1 MANRIILTNMCM
13 LYKEDHSFLVIN
25 RLKKDWPGINFP
37 GGHVEANESVEESV
51 IREMKE
57 ETGLNVHSLE
67 FVTYYEWN
75 MIEEG
80 VRHLCLLFRS
90 KDFDGTLKS
99 SSEGKV
105 FFIKKDELS
114 HHLLSIDF
122 DKILELASKDIFYFS
137 SGSG

>member
-13 LYKEDHSFLVIN
+13 LYKEDHSFLVID

-90 KDFDGTLKS
+90 KDFDGTLES

-122 DKILELASKDIFYFS
+122 DKILDLVSKDIF
-137 SGSG
+137 

>member
-13 LYKEDHSFLVIN
+13 LYKEDHSFLVID

-57 ETGLNVHSLE
+57 ETGLNVPSLE

-90 KDFDGTLKS
+90 RDFDGTLES

-122 DKILELASKDIFYFS
+122 DKILEFASKDIF
-137 SGSG
+137 

>member
-13 LYKEDHSFLVIN
+13 LYKEDHSFLVID

-57 ETGLNVHSLE
+57 ETGLDVHSLE

-90 KDFDGTLKS
+90 KDFDGTLES

-122 DKILELASKDIFYFS
+122 DKILELASKGIF
-137 SGSG
+137 

>member
-13 LYKEDHSFLVIN
+13 LYKEDHSFLVID

-90 KDFDGTLKS
+90 KDFDGTLES

-105 FFIKKDELS
+105 FFVKKDELS

-122 DKILELASKDIFYFS
+122 DKILELASKGIF
-137 SGSG
+137 

>member
-1 MANRIILTNMCM
+1 MAKEIILTNMCM
-13 LYKEDHSFLVIN
+13 LYKEDGSFLVID

-37 GGHVEANESVEESV
+37 GGHIEANESVEESV

-57 ETGLNVHSLE
+57 ETGLEVHSVE

-75 MIEEG
+75 MVEEG

-90 KDFDGTLKS
+90 NDFDGTLKS

-105 FFIKKDELS
+105 FFIKKEELQN
-114 HHLLSIDF
+114 HRLSTDF
-122 DKILELASKDIFYFS
+122 DKILEVASKGIF
-137 SGSG
+137 

>member
-13 LYKEDHSFLVIN
+13 LYKEDHSFLVID

-99 SSEGKV
+99 SSECEV

-122 DKILELASKDIFYFS
+122 DKILELASKGIF
-137 SGSG
+137 

>member
-13 LYKEDHSFLVIN
+13 LYKEDHSFLVID

-37 GGHVEANESVEESV
+37 GGHAEANESVEESV

-75 MIEEG
+75 MVEEG

-90 KDFDGTLKS
+90 KDFDGILKS

-122 DKILELASKDIFYFS
+122 DKILELASKDIF
-137 SGSG
+137 

>member
-13 LYKEDHSFLVIN
+13 LYKEDHSFLVID
-25 RLKKDWPGINFP
+25 RLKKDWPGVNFP
-37 GGHVEANESVEESV
+37 GGHVEANESVEKSV

-122 DKILELASKDIFYFS
+122 DKILELASKDIF
-137 SGSG
+137 

>member
-13 LYKEDHSFLVIN
+13 LYKEDHSFLVID

-67 FVTYYEWN
+67 IVTYYEWN

-122 DKILELASKDIFYFS
+122 DKILELASKDIF
-137 SGSG
+137 

>member
-13 LYKEDHSFLVIN
+13 LYKEDHSFLVID

-57 ETGLNVHSLE
+57 ETGLDVHSLE

-90 KDFDGTLKS
+90 KDFDGTLES

-122 DKILELASKDIFYFS
+122 DKILELASKDIF
-137 SGSG
+137 

>member
-1 MANRIILTNMCM
+1 MANQIILTNMCM
-13 LYKEDHSFLVIN
+13 LYKEDHSFLVID

-37 GGHVEANESVEESV
+37 GGHIEPNESVEESV

-57 ETGLNVHSLE
+57 ETDLNVHSLE

-90 KDFDGTLKS
+90 KDFDGTLES

-122 DKILELASKDIFYFS
+122 DKILVLASKGIF
-137 SGSG
+137 

>member
-13 LYKEDHSFLVIN
+13 LYKEDHSFLVID

-90 KDFDGTLKS
+90 KDFDGTLES

-105 FFIKKDELS
+105 FFVKKDELS

-122 DKILELASKDIFYFS
+122 DRILELASKGIF
-137 SGSG
+137 

>member
-13 LYKEDHSFLVIN
+13 LYKEDHSFLVID

-99 SSEGKV
+99 SSEGYV
-105 FFIKKDELS
+105 SFIKKDELS
-114 HHLLSIDF
+114 QHLLSIYV
-122 DKILELASKDIFYFS
+122 DKILELASKGIF
-137 SGSG
+137 

>member
-13 LYKEDHSFLVIN
+13 LYKEDHSFLVID

-90 KDFDGTLKS
+90 KDFDGTLKF

-122 DKILELASKDIFYFS
+122 DKILELASKDIF
-137 SGSG
+137 

>member
-13 LYKEDHSFLVIN
+13 LYKEDHSFLVID

-90 KDFDGTLKS
+90 KDFDGTLES

-122 DKILELASKDIFYFS
+122 DKILELASKDIF
-137 SGSG
+137 

>member
-13 LYKEDHSFLVIN
+13 LYKEDHSFLVID

-37 GGHVEANESVEESV
+37 GGHIEPNESVEESV

-90 KDFDGTLKS
+90 KDFDGTLES

-122 DKILELASKDIFYFS
+122 DKILELASKDVF
-137 SGSG
+137 

>member
-13 LYKEDHSFLVIN
+13 LYKEDHSFLVID

-99 SSEGKV
+99 SSEGEV

-122 DKILELASKDIFYFS
+122 DKILELASKDIF
-137 SGSG
+137 

>member
-13 LYKEDHSFLVIN
+13 LYKEDHSFLVID

-99 SSEGKV
+99 SSEGTV

-122 DKILELASKDIFYFS
+122 DKILELVSKGIF
-137 SGSG
+137 

>member
-13 LYKEDHSFLVIN
+13 LYKEDHSFLVID

-37 GGHVEANESVEESV
+37 GGHVEENESVEESV

-122 DKILELASKDIFYFS
+122 DKILELASKGIF
-137 SGSG
+137 

>member
-1 MANRIILTNMCM
+1 M
-13 LYKEDHSFLVIN
+13 LYKEDHSFLVID
-25 RLKKDWPGINFP
+25 RLKKDLPGINFP

-80 VRHLCLLFRS
+80 VRHLCLLVRS
-90 KDFDGTLKS
+90 KDFDGILKS

-122 DKILELASKDIFYFS
+122 DKILELASKGIF
-137 SGSG
+137 

>member
-1 MANRIILTNMCM
+1 MSRTENVELTVLCLIEDGDKILLQNR
-13 LYKEDHSFLVIN
+13 V
-25 RLKKDWPGINFP
+25 KKDWQGYALP
-37 GGHVEANESVEESV
+37 GGHVEPGESFVDAV

-122 DKILELASKDIFYFS
+122 DKILELASKGIF
-137 SGSG
+137 

>member
-13 LYKEDHSFLVIN
+13 LYKEDHSFLVID

-57 ETGLNVHSLE
+57 ETGLDVHSLE

-75 MIEEG
+75 MIEEE

-122 DKILELASKDIFYFS
+122 DKILELAWKDIF
-137 SGSG
+137 

>member
-1 MANRIILTNMCM
+1 M
-13 LYKEDHSFLVIN
+13 
-25 RLKKDWPGINFP
+25 
-37 GGHVEANESVEESV
+37 EANESVEESV

-122 DKILELASKDIFYFS
+122 DKILELASKGIF
-137 SGSG
+137 

>member
-13 LYKEDHSFLVIN
+13 LYKEDHSFLVID

-37 GGHVEANESVEESV
+37 GGHVEGNESVEESV

-122 DKILELASKDIFYFS
+122 DKILELASKGIF
-137 SGSG
+137 

>member
-13 LYKEDHSFLVIN
+13 LYKKDHSFLVID

-75 MIEEG
+75 MVEEE

-90 KDFDGTLKS
+90 KDFDGTLES

-114 HHLLSIDF
+114 HHLSSIDF
-122 DKILELASKDIFYFS
+122 DKILELASKDIF
-137 SGSG
+137 

>member
-90 KDFDGTLKS
+90 KDFDGTLES

-122 DKILELASKDIFYFS
+122 DKILELASKDIF
-137 SGSG
+137 

>member
-13 LYKEDHSFLVIN
+13 LYKEDHSFLVID

-57 ETGLNVHSLE
+57 ETGLDVHSLE

-90 KDFDGTLKS
+90 KDFDGTLES

-122 DKILELASKDIFYFS
+122 DKILELASKGIS
-137 SGSG
+137 

>member
-13 LYKEDHSFLVIN
+13 LYKEDHSFLVID

-37 GGHVEANESVEESV
+37 GGHIEPNESVEESV

-122 DKILELASKDIFYFS
+122 DKILELASKDIF
-137 SGSG
+137 

>member
-13 LYKEDHSFLVIN
+13 LYKEDHSFLVID
-25 RLKKDWPGINFP
+25 RLKKDWSGINFP

-122 DKILELASKDIFYFS
+122 DKILELASKGIF
-137 SGSG
+137 

>member
-13 LYKEDHSFLVIN
+13 LYKEDHSFLVID

-37 GGHVEANESVEESV
+37 GGHVEENESVEESV

-122 DKILELASKDIFYFS
+122 DKILELASKDIF
-137 SGSG
+137 

>member
-13 LYKEDHSFLVIN
+13 LYKEDHSFLVID

-90 KDFDGTLKS
+90 KDFDGTLES

-122 DKILELASKDIFYFS
+122 DKILELASKGIF
-137 SGSG
+137 

>member
-13 LYKEDHSFLVIN
+13 LYKEDHSFLVID

-99 SSEGKV
+99 SSAGKV

-122 DKILELASKDIFYFS
+122 DKILELASKGIF
-137 SGSG
+137 

>member
-13 LYKEDHSFLVIN
+13 LYKEDHSFLVID

-37 GGHVEANESVEESV
+37 GGHVEANESVEESA

-122 DKILELASKDIFYFS
+122 DKILELASKDIF
-137 SGSG
+137 

>member
-13 LYKEDHSFLVIN
+13 LYKEDHSFLVID

-90 KDFDGTLKS
+90 KDFGGTLKS
-99 SSEGKV
+99 SLEGKV

-122 DKILELASKDIFYFS
+122 DKILELASKDIF
-137 SGSG
+137 

>member
-1 MANRIILTNMCM
+1 MVNRIILTNMRM
-13 LYKEDHSFLVIN
+13 LYKEDHSFLVID

-37 GGHVEANESVEESV
+37 GGHVEANESVEESA

-67 FVTYYEWN
+67 FATYYEWN
-75 MIEEG
+75 MTEEG

-122 DKILELASKDIFYFS
+122 DKILELVSKDIF
-137 SGSG
+137 